1 MRRARKTPLPGNASL
16 SEWRFPLSEC
26 HCPGRPGL
34 VNARASVYIVKAGDS
49 IWRIAQRL
57 GIARRSLM
65 LANAISATDVLRIGQ
80 RLVIR

>member
-1 MRRARKTPLPGNASL
+1 M
-16 SEWRFPLSEC
+16 
-26 HCPGRPGL
+26 
-34 VNARASVYIVKAGDS
+34 NARASVYIVKAGDS